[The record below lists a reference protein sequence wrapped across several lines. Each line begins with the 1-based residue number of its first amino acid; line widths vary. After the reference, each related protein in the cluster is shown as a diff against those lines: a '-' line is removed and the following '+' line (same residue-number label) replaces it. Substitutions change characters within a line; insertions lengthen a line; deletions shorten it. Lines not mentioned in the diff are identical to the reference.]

1 MSKAWR
7 AWKRFRG
14 RKHRRRPGP
23 LVLAL
28 VAVDLLT
35 KWALVTQAWAWHPGA
50 APGWGITVALY
61 GVLTACFVSPTAG
74 ILLVSGAV
82 GNGLSALLGPVANPF
97 TLAHWD
103 LAFNAADLYLLIGFA
118 MSIALLQ
125 RRYVAPA

>member
-1 MSKAWR
+1 MSKVWR
-7 AWKRFRG
+7 TWKRFRE
-14 RKHRRRPGP
+14 RKGYRRGP

-28 VAVDLLT
+28 VALDLLT
-35 KWALVTQAWAWHPGA
+35 KWALVTQGWAWHTGA

-61 GVLTACFVSPTAG
+61 GLLTAWFVSSTAG

-82 GNGLSALLGPVANPF
+82 GNGLSALHGPVANPF
-97 TLAHWD
+97 TLAHWN

-125 RRYVAPA
+125 RRRLVTA